1 MSDTSHDR
9 LNGEQFCDGLR
20 VVASIVIDQVV
31 DTNSINQ
38 ITFCGQLY
46 VANCKDKGNTLKPY
60 LSEQKIVEVLKAL
73 MLNMHRCRA

>member
-1 MSDTSHDR
+1 MAS
-9 LNGEQFCDGLR
+9 NFGAGLY
-20 VVASIVIDQVV
+20 VVASIAIDQVV

-38 ITFCGQLY
+38 IAFCGQLY
-46 VANCKDKGNTLKPY
+46 IADRKDKGNTLKPY